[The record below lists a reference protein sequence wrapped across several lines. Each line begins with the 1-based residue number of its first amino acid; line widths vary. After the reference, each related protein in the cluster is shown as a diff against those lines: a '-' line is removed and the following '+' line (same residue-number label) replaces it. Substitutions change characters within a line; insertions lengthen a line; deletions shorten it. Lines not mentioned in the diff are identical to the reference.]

1 MALRCYCYPL
11 CPINLV
17 VSPVRA
23 GLTVFRRSLC
33 CLTTTSKHFWAKANP
48 SRLRVSTSL
57 PSGKDNL
64 PHIVC
69 TAPNKSTARALHGLL
84 EIAKKAHDLPGING
98 YVTGDAA
105 LIPQVLANGHIA
117 LAVMSIINDDSI
129 FKDGV
134 GVEIDREFIEASTP
148 AYDEFIEKL
157 RKA

>member
-1 MALRCYCYPL
+1 MLFDNNNVETL
-11 CPINLV
+11 L
-17 VSPVRA
+17 SE
-23 GLTVFRRSLC
+23 
-33 CLTTTSKHFWAKANP
+33 SKSFLLEGFNIFAI
-48 SRLRVSTSL
+48 
-57 PSGKDNL
+57 GKDDL

-105 LIPQVLANGHIA
+105 LVPQVLANGHIA
-117 LAVMSIINDDSI
+117 LAATLIINDDAI

-134 GVEIDREFIEASTP
+134 GVKIEGEFIETGTTG
-148 AYDEFIEKL
+148 YDEFIDKL

>member
-1 MALRCYCYPL
+1 MQSENIDIEKLL
-11 CPINLV
+11 NE
-17 VSPVRA
+17 SQS
-23 GLTVFRRSLC
+23 FSLEG
-33 CLTTTSKHFWAKANP
+33 FNIFY
-48 SRLRVSTSL
+48 V
-57 PSGKDNL
+57 GKDNL

-69 TAPNKSTARALHGLL
+69 TAPNKDTGRAIHGLL
-84 EIAKKAHDLPGING
+84 EIAKKAHDLQGING

-105 LIPQVLANGHIA
+105 LVPQVLANGHIA

-134 GVEIDREFIEASTP
+134 GVEIDREFIEAGTP

>member
-1 MALRCYCYPL
+1 MQFENIDIEKLL
-11 CPINLV
+11 NE
-17 VSPVRA
+17 SQS
-23 GLTVFRRSLC
+23 FSLEG
-33 CLTTTSKHFWAKANP
+33 FNIFYI
-48 SRLRVSTSL
+48 
-57 PSGKDNL
+57 GKDNL

-84 EIAKKAHDLPGING
+84 EITKKAHDLQGING

-105 LIPQVLANGHIA
+105 LVPQMLANGHIA

-134 GVEIDREFIEASTP
+134 GVEIDREFIEAGTP